1 MKNIF
6 LLEANWSTYLHGTWI
21 IFKGLFARDGV
32 MECSTLWICFFFP
45 KKLYGYVDNGFS
57 QEALMCLHITQ
68 LQNQAPSDA
77 TLVSILKAHGGLGVV
92 DRLHQTHM
100 EIIEKGF
107 EREILVSNM
116 LVDTYGKFGSTK

>member
-1 MKNIF
+1 MD
-6 LLEANWSTYLHGTWI
+6 YLQGSLC
-21 IFKGLFARDGV
+21 KGWCYGMFYFMD
-32 MECSTLWICFFFP
+32 MFFFFP
-45 KKLYGYVDNGFS
+45 KKLYGYVDYGFS

-107 EREILVSNM
+107 EREILVNNM